1 MAAVLTSVASSKC
14 QYLSLLFVSKSPGGM
29 YFYTAIGPTA
39 LLTIGTDQESEVYG
53 TEYGLLSLIKWYHVA
68 GLVTFVWSSWHQY
81 RCHQILA
88 DLRSPGA
95 TGNHSTPLYSIPRGD
110 WFELVSSPHY
120 LAEVLIYA
128 SLVLFTGGHNPG
140 FFLVLVFTILVL
152 LLSARQ
158 AHDCTSELLNDMGVH
173 DMGARDMG
181 AHDMGARDMGAHD
194 MGARDMGAHD
204 MGAHDMGARDMGAHD
219 MGARDMGAH
228 DMGAR
233 DMGAHDMGAR
243 DMGARDMGAH
253 DMGAHDMG
261 ARDMGARDMG
271 AHDIGVQDI
280 KI

>member
-1 MAAVLTSVASSKC
+1 MACTSLSYLINRIYDFSS
-14 QYLSLLFVSKSPGGM
+14 
-29 YFYTAIGPTA
+29 
-39 LLTIGTDQESEVYG
+39 DQESEVYG

-158 AHDCTSELLNDMGVH
+158 AHDWYLSKFENYPKRCVMFPW
-173 DMGARDMG
+173 MW
-181 AHDMGARDMGAHD
+181 
-194 MGARDMGAHD
+194 
-204 MGAHDMGARDMGAHD
+204 
-219 MGARDMGAH
+219 
-228 DMGAR
+228 
-233 DMGAHDMGAR
+233 
-243 DMGARDMGAH
+243 
-253 DMGAHDMG
+253 
-261 ARDMGARDMG
+261 
-271 AHDIGVQDI
+271 
-280 KI
+280 